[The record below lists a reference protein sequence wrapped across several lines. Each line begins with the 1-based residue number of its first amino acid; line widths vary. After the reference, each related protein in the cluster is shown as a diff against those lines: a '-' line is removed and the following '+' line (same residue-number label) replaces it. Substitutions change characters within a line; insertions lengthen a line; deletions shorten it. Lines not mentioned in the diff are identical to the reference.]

1 MLSKSNRRGSARLK
15 KKIKDKKQTKLPTW
29 GLAAA
34 LNPEKRRD
42 VVIQAYLPSGE
53 VTGFWGSLSVGSR
66 GPGWGVPACRG
77 LPQGPQTVAG
87 TRKAHSSAGVWAEKC
102 WRRNHKNRPVY

>member
-15 KKIKDKKQTKLPTW
+15 KKIKDKKQIKLATW

-42 VVIQAYLPSGE
+42 IVIQSYLPSGE
-53 VTGFWGSLSVGSR
+53 VTDFWGSLSMETG
-66 GPGWGVPACRG
+66 G
-77 LPQGPQTVAG
+77 QGGQ
-87 TRKAHSSAGVWAEKC
+87 S
-102 WRRNHKNRPVY
+102 